1 MDHPAPPH
9 HGYWLGRYLGC
20 FEQSARARRSIVL
33 GRSVDPRG
41 GFGLPWPAFRPT
53 RAALASSA
61 KKNPRQFPAGGSFR
75 DVVRRL
81 GLPDALSAE
90 HDGPGVLVAK
100 GVGAS
105 RLTSGVG
112 WQYNGARVL
121 LIKHR
126 IDGFRSERQVL
137 DRSPAEVRT
146 NLPDVVI

>member
-1 MDHPAPPH
+1 
-9 HGYWLGRYLGC
+9 
-20 FEQSARARRSIVL
+20 RARRSIVL

-100 GVGAS
+100 GRRQPAYQRCWLAVQRCPSTSDQAS
-105 RLTSGVG
+105 
-112 WQYNGARVL
+112 N
-121 LIKHR
+121 
-126 IDGFRSERQVL
+126 
-137 DRSPAEVRT
+137 
-146 NLPDVVI
+146 